1 MMNKLERMC
10 LAGSGNYVQL
20 DAYVEDNSSLPSLGD
35 VLVTVNISSNGFS
48 GKNEVWVQREE
59 VERFCR
65 TLSSLEQSLS
75 GQATLSSIS
84 PDELELT
91 VLSVS
96 RRGNIAVRGSTGYRV
111 QSETTEFLH
120 SITFG
125 FEFEPGQ
132 LTTAIKESWLST
144 FSE

>member
-1 MMNKLERMC
+1 MC
-10 LAGSGNYVQL
+10 FEGNGNYVQL
-20 DAYVEDNSSLPSLGD
+20 DAYVEDDSSLHSVGD
-35 VLVTVNISSNGFS
+35 VLVTLNISSNGFS

-59 VERFCR
+59 VGSFCKA
-65 TLSSLEQSLS
+65 LSSLEQSLN
-75 GQATLSSIS
+75 GQATLASIS

-111 QSETTEFLH
+111 QTENAQFLH

-125 FEFEPGQ
+125 FEFESGQ

-144 FSE
+144 YTGE